1 MKDYKTLTIRIPMDL
16 YLRFQRRNLELME
29 LDETPKPMT
38 RACLEGMEL
47 HADTC
52 PRKGDKNGIRS

>member
-1 MKDYKTLTIRIPMDL
+1 MKKDYKTLTIRIPMDL

-29 LDETPKPMT
+29 LDERPKPMT

-47 HADTC
+47 HADK
-52 PRKGDKNGIRS
+52 KGGL